1 MAIAENS
8 NEYERFQPGDHIVM
22 RNVFDGQVQTV
33 FASIVLADTPELVG
47 TWIPLSAPIVNG
59 VFDPRIDFDIGKG
72 HLSAESMAAKD

>member
-33 FASIVLADTPELVG
+33 FASIVVADTPELVG
-47 TWIPLSAPIVNG
+47 PG
-59 VFDPRIDFDIGKG
+59 F
-72 HLSAESMAAKD
+72 HLARRS